1 MKVACLIVLLWASAV
16 KSQQK
21 GLFPAILNLASN
33 AKITTNATCG
43 ETGPEMFCK
52 LVEHVPGRTIRN
64 PQCRICD
71 SYSSNPKERHPITNA
86 IDGTNNWWQ
95 SPSIKNGRQYH
106 WVTITLDLRQVFQL
120 AYVIIKSANSP
131 RPGNWILERS
141 IDGIEFQPWQFYAIS
156 DTECLTRYNVTPRL
170 GNPTYK
176 YDDEVICTSY
186 YSRLVPFEHGEIHTS
201 LINGRPGADDL
212 SPALLEFTSARYIRL
227 RLQRIRTLNAD
238 LMTLSYRDPKDVD
251 PIVTR
256 RYFYS
261 IKDISVGGM
270 CICYGHAQSC
280 PWDEATKKL
289 QCICEH
295 NTCGESCNECC
306 PGYHQKPWQPGT
318 ISTGNTCEKCNCHN
332 KTEDCYFDQSVADRN
347 MSRNI
352 FDQYEG
358 GGVCINCTQNTAG
371 INCETCIDGFY
382 RAHKVSPYEM
392 NPCAP
397 CNCDPYGAEQSV
409 CIRDDAEADLH
420 IGLLPGQCQ
429 CKEGYDGVKCDRCSF
444 GYSGY
449 PHCVRC
455 NCSLVGST
463 NTDPCAEE
471 CVCKNNVMGENCN
484 LCKEGYYNLQK
495 DNPDGCTEC
504 FCFGVSNVCETIS
517 WSRTQILHLS
527 EWMLPVHQT
536 DVRLDQYEVNNSI
549 LNNTKETS
557 HLSSMY
563 IWSAPEEFLG
573 NKLSSYGGYLNYTIE
588 YDALTEN
595 SKTILGFDFIL
606 EGNGRALHT
615 GYTLETVPSYGVK
628 TFEFVMLPESFIDW
642 QKNTEERDKLMT
654 VLANLS
660 RLQAIA
666 YSNFSSSGHLRIIS
680 VSLERASANA
690 VNDRLA
696 LDVEHCKCPEGYTGT
711 SCESCSSGYYRVDG
725 ILFGGICKQ
734 CECNGH
740 ASECN
745 NHGVCFDCQDNTTGP
760 HCEQCMPGYYGDA
773 SRGTT
778 EDCQLCACPLE
789 TTTNNFSPT
798 CYLDNSGGVICDQCL
813 PGYDGSRCERCAD
826 GFYGDPTVPGQSCI
840 PCDCNGNVNP
850 VEPGRCD
857 TQSGECL
864 KCINNTAGRNCEIC
878 AEGYFG
884 DAIVNKNCQACAC
897 HVNSSYSNICDL
909 KSGQCQCKENVTGL
923 KCDKCVPGHFGLSSG
938 LGCQPC
944 MCNLTGSLTEECSDD
959 GQCHCVVGV
968 AGEKCDR
975 CAYGFYNFQDDG
987 CTSCDCSHTH
997 NTCNAKTGECICP
1010 PHTIGAKCEICQEDY
1025 WDHNSLTGC
1034 KACSCSTIGSVSSQC
1049 NLLSGHC
1056 HCKPGF
1062 GGDRCDECALGF
1074 RSFPECIACNC
1085 NINGTRQEFC
1095 NVKHGICSCEEETGK
1110 CVCKENVEGDRC
1122 NQCKPGTFALS
1133 VEDPFGCRPCFCFG
1147 VSEVC
1152 EELDGLVR
1160 IPISLN
1166 PDINILRVVSQSDLS
1181 GTEEGVFH
1189 HASDTLLDA
1198 NLIRHS
1204 TLTEPYYWRLPDVFQ
1219 GSKLL
1224 SYGGKLKYTLAFY
1237 ALEGSGIYDFEPQV
1251 LIKGGRVGKLV
1262 IYHDLPPPE
1271 NRVRTPQE
1279 IDLMEHK
1286 WKYFNSVSDWAV
1298 THSDFMSVLGN
1309 IEYILIKASFGSGL
1323 QQSRISNISMDVAVD
1338 MDEISF
1344 DREVAHYIESCHCPS
1359 GYAGLSCQECAPGY
1373 HRQRL
1378 TEINVRGP
1386 RPFIEPCVPCQCNS
1400 HSKICDLDTGKCE
1413 GCQHNTVGDH
1423 CNLCAPGYYGKVNGS
1438 INDCSLCAC
1447 PHGNV
1452 NSFSPTCIL
1461 ESNGDF
1467 RCNACMPGYE
1477 GQYCE
1482 RCSEGYYG
1490 NPKEQNGICQLCTC
1504 NPAGS
1509 VHNYC
1514 DQLTGQ
1520 CICKQGVRG
1529 RLCDECEVRHILM
1542 DTECVSCDD
1551 NCTGVLLSDLDN
1563 MMETLKAVNLTGVIL
1578 APYNLLASM
1587 ENNTNELK
1595 TLIHPGL
1602 HPADLIAKEEEWM
1615 LEILEDI
1622 NQLHNKTSQ
1631 FSIDGKVLEKFTE
1644 RTLNQSQEIQ
1654 MFILKIQTAAEAL
1667 VELANHLNDTLGS
1680 DVELT
1685 NSTQFQDEILQVLQ
1699 FMRNKDFTQ
1708 RHQIATNEF
1717 NAAEALLLQ
1726 IQRELMKLWK
1736 ETDELKTKISLTLS
1750 DHTSKLL
1757 DSQLLVYSAQNIS
1770 VETIR
1775 LLKATSSNMEHINV
1789 KGQETINN
1797 ERLAANT
1804 TEDVQAL
1811 LSDAFNITEDVI
1823 NGTSHLE
1830 EYIDEVEIWNPML
1843 RKHVDNLVMNMST
1856 RGVLDLVFKAED
1868 HAAGLKKLAESLH
1881 NALEDVRNV
1890 SVNATTAVHA
1900 NLNIKNNIEEAER
1913 NAEQANNTVAVVL
1926 DLVKSQFNEE
1936 SLNDSGIQSLHRSSK
1951 FLNEAKNLNIK
1962 TDGLMNELNGLK
1974 EQVEEI
1980 RGNAENITRA
1990 FKKPLELINSLPKSN
2005 SSLFLDL
2012 KKSATGAN
2020 SSVTAALQQLE
2031 GLNQQLESSS
2041 VTVAKA
2047 RKTVNTTRDLFN
2059 ESAKTAN
2066 AAEKKVKEIEM
2077 QASLLFDRL
2086 KPLKMLE
2093 DNLSKNLSEI
2103 KELINQARK
2112 QAASIKV
2119 AVSANRD
2126 CVRSY
2131 KPEIASSNYN
2141 TLILTVKTSEPDNLL
2156 FYLGSSTNT
2165 DFMALETRKGK
2176 VSFLW
2181 DVGSGPVRLEYPDIH
2196 IDNDK
2201 WHSIHAT
2208 RFGRTGSISVVDLKL
2223 SEKPAVKTASSPG
2236 ISTVLDINNS
2246 TFVFVGGLSG
2256 QVQKPVAVKVTH
2268 FKGCMGEASL
2278 NGKNIG
2284 LWNYAQREGACRGCF
2299 ITPQDEDTSFHFDGS
2314 GYSVVEKALYSTR
2327 TQLGMLFKTFSPNG
2341 LLLYLS
2347 SNGTRDFLSIELV
2360 DGKVKL
2366 TFDLGGGPLTLETD
2380 KRYNNGN
2387 WYKVAF
2393 HRNRKTGYLV
2403 VMDGSAANSTEQ
2415 KQGVS
2420 PGTSSDLNRSDKDPI
2435 YIGGLPRSRPVRRPL
2450 ISRSFVGCIKNL
2462 EISNSN
2468 FDLLKDSYGVRKGCV
2483 LEPIRSVSV
2492 LKNGF
2497 LELLPFPLS
2506 PESELMATFSTKNDT
2521 GVILAGITKSGNRK
2535 RRQTHLPF
2543 FAVMLI
2549 DGNVEIHMNSGEET
2563 TTKKVI
2569 IKSETGTFSDGQDHS
2584 IILHRNRRLVKVQV
2598 DEGNPSEFRLA
2609 SSAEST
2615 PLLVT
2620 NLYLGG
2626 LPPGEATHLK
2636 TSRSFYGCIKN
2647 LGLNMELLDLTTA
2660 VKYQN
2665 VDLGSCLLEERPKI
2679 TVQPDNEGLDSVV
2692 HPDPTQVLPVTEST
2706 LLESAMDQDLKETQL
2721 TKCAEEDIPGTVPS
2735 AYQFGLSANS
2745 HMVMPFDET
2754 TVKRKFSI
2762 QLTLRTF
2769 ASSGLVYF
2777 MAHKNQMDYA
2787 TLQLLDGQLYFIYDL
2802 GKGAAVVTLPDMIN
2816 DGQWHTV
2823 KTDFAKKKATIAING
2838 KESPPVGALGDGN
2851 SLDVEGKLYLGGL
2864 PLGYTIKKIGN
2875 VTSSIPACI
2884 RNIML
2889 NNKPLTQDSATS
2901 GHAVGSCFS
2910 TAQEGSYFDG
2920 TGFAALV
2927 KEGYKVRSD
2936 VIISFEFRTT
2946 AENGVFLGISS
2957 AKVDAVGLELVNGKV
2972 LFHVNN
2978 GAGRLT
2984 AISKNA
2990 DSSLCDG
2997 KWHKLQANK
3006 SKNRISLTIDGRT
3019 VHVANP
3025 HSHSTSADTN
3035 DPIYVGGYP
3044 GNVKQNCLTIQT
3056 PFKGCMRS
3064 LQLSKGQIREAFDL
3078 SMAYERHGVFP
3089 HSCPSLRV

>member
-1 MKVACLIVLLWASAV
+1 MGLSLFLHIKDGNPTHTICCDLKQVKKHKEHKKTNNILLCYCVFCS
-16 KSQQK
+16 
-21 GLFPAILNLASN
+21 LFPAILNLASN
-33 AKITTNATCG
+33 AKITSNATCG

-95 SPSIKNGRQYH
+95 SPSIKNGRQNH
-106 WVTITLDLRQVFQL
+106 WVTITLDLRQVFQV

-141 IDGIEFQPWQFYAIS
+141 VDGIEFQPWQFYAIS

-289 QCICEH
+289 QCVCEH

-420 IGLLPGQCQ
+420 VGLLPGQCQ

-471 CVCKNNVMGENCN
+471 CVCKNNVMGENCS

-517 WSRTQILHLS
+517 WSRTQVFFYNL
-527 EWMLPVHQT
+527 
-536 DVRLDQYEVNNSI
+536 
-549 LNNTKETS
+549 LNF
-557 HLSSMY
+557 H
-563 IWSAPEEFLG
+563 I
-573 NKLSSYGGYLNYTIE
+573 
-588 YDALTEN
+588 
-595 SKTILGFDFIL
+595 
-606 EGNGRALHT
+606 ALHT

-628 TFEFVMLPESFIDW
+628 TFEFVILPESFIDW

-696 LDVEHCKCPEGYTGT
+696 LDVEFCKCPEGYTGT

-740 ASECN
+740 ASECDI
-745 NHGVCFDCQDNTTGP
+745 HGVCFDCQDNTTGP

-789 TTTNNFSPT
+789 TATNNFSPT

-813 PGYDGSRCERCAD
+813 PGYDGPRCERCAD

-884 DAIVNKNCQACAC
+884 DAIVDKNCQACAC

-944 MCNLTGSLTEECSDD
+944 KCNLTGSLTEECSDE
-959 GQCHCVVGV
+959 GQCHCILGV

-975 CAYGFYNFQDDG
+975 CAHGFYNFQDDG
-987 CTSCDCSHTH
+987 CTPCNCAHTH
-997 NTCNAKTGECICP
+997 NTCNAETGECICP

-1034 KACSCSTIGSVSSQC
+1034 KACNCSTIGSVSSQC
-1049 NLLSGHC
+1049 DLLSGHC

-1074 RSFPECIACNC
+1074 RSFPACIACNC

-1095 NVKHGICSCEEETGK
+1095 NEKHGICSCEEETGK

-1133 VEDPFGCRPCFCFG
+1133 VEDPLGCRPCFCFG

-1152 EELDGLVR
+1152 KELDGLVR

-1204 TLTEPYYWRLPDVFQ
+1204 TLTEPYYWRLPDLFQ

-1323 QQSRISNISMDVAVD
+1323 QQSRISNISMEVAVD
-1338 MDEISF
+1338 MDELSF
-1344 DREVAHYIESCHCPS
+1344 GREVAHYIESCHCPS

-1386 RPFIEPCVPCQCNS
+1386 RPFIEPCVPCQCNN

-1413 GCQHNTVGDH
+1413 GCQHNTVGYH

-1461 ESNGDF
+1461 ERNGDF

-1514 DQLTGQ
+1514 DQVTGQ

-1529 RLCDECEVRHILM
+1529 RLCDECEVHHILM

-1563 MMETLKAVNLTGVIL
+1563 MMETLKAVNLTAV
-1578 APYNLLASM
+1578 
-1587 ENNTNELK
+1587 
-1595 TLIHPGL
+1595 
-1602 HPADLIAKEEEWM
+1602 
-1615 LEILEDI
+1615 
-1622 NQLHNKTSQ
+1622 
-1631 FSIDGKVLEKFTE
+1631 
-1644 RTLNQSQEIQ
+1644 
-1654 MFILKIQTAAEAL
+1654 

-1685 NSTQFQDEILQVLQ
+1685 NSTQFQDEILQILQ
-1699 FMRNKDFTQ
+1699 IMRNKDFTQ
-1708 RHQIATNEF
+1708 QHQITTNEHF
-1717 NAAEALLLQ
+1717 DSL
-1726 IQRELMKLWK
+1726 
-1736 ETDELKTKISLTLS
+1736 LKTTAWS
-1750 DHTSKLL
+1750 
-1757 DSQLLVYSAQNIS
+1757 
-1770 VETIR
+1770 
-1775 LLKATSSNMEHINV
+1775 
-1789 KGQETINN
+1789 
-1797 ERLAANT
+1797 
-1804 TEDVQAL
+1804 L
-1811 LSDAFNITEDVI
+1811 LSWMTIFLNEHSKMYFLVIIYCIIKCLSITKVF
-1823 NGTSHLE
+1823 SSVHVFFQHLE
-1830 EYIDEVEIWNPML
+1830 EYIDELQIWNPML

-1868 HAAGLKKLAESLH
+1868 HAAVLKKLADS
-1881 NALEDVRNV
+1881 LEDVRNV

-1913 NAEQANNTVAVVL
+1913 KAEQANSTVAVVL
-1926 DLVKSQFNEE
+1926 DLVK
-1936 SLNDSGIQSLHRSSK
+1936 LCLLK
-1951 FLNEAKNLNIK
+1951 FRI
-1962 TDGLMNELNGLK
+1962 DFPPYCP
-1974 EQVEEI
+1974 
-1980 RGNAENITRA
+1980 R
-1990 FKKPLELINSLPKSN
+1990 FKSCLQKHFHFTGN

-2012 KKSATGAN
+2012 KNSATGAN

-2041 VTVAKA
+2041 AQQM
-2047 RKTVNTTRDLFN
+2047 NIYLFYHYFF
-2059 ESAKTAN
+2059 SSAN

-2131 KPEIASSNYN
+2131 KPEITSSNYN

-2156 FYLGSSTNT
+2156 FYLGSSTNA

-2181 DVGSGPVRLEYPDIH
+2181 DVGSGPVRLEYPDIQ

-2223 SEKPAVKTASSPG
+2223 SDKPAVKTASSPG

-2299 ITPQDEDTSFHFDGS
+2299 ITPQDDDTSFHFDGS

-2327 TQLGMLFKTFSPNG
+2327 TQLGMLFKTFSSNG

-2549 DGNVEIHMNSGEET
+2549 DGNVEVHVNSGEET
-2563 TTKKVI
+2563 STKKVI

-2598 DEGNPSEFRLA
+2598 DEGSPSEFRLA

-2620 NLYLGG
+2620 NVYLGG

-2636 TSRSFYGCIKN
+2636 TIRSFYG
-2647 LGLNMELLDLTTA
+2647 LL
-2660 VKYQN
+2660 KI
-2665 VDLGSCLLEERPKI
+2665 LEF
-2679 TVQPDNEGLDSVV
+2679 
-2692 HPDPTQVLPVTEST
+2692 
-2706 LLESAMDQDLKETQL
+2706 KEFTY
-2721 TKCAEEDIPGTVPS
+2721 

-2838 KESPPVGALGDGN
+2838 KESPPVGAVGDGN

-2884 RNIML
+2884 RNILL
-2889 NNKPLTQDSATS
+2889 NNKPLTQDRTTS

-2936 VIISFEFRTT
+2936 VIISFEFRAT

-3064 LQLSKGQIREAFDL
+3064 LQLSKGQIREVFDL

-3089 HSCPSLRV
+3089 HSCPRGTE

>member
-1 MKVACLIVLLWASAV
+1 
-16 KSQQK
+16 
-21 GLFPAILNLASN
+21 N

-280 PWDEATKKL
+280 PWDEATK
-289 QCICEH
+289 
-295 NTCGESCNECC
+295 
-306 PGYHQKPWQPGT
+306 
-318 ISTGNTCEKCNCHN
+318 
-332 KTEDCYFDQSVADRN
+332 
-347 MSRNI
+347 
-352 FDQYEG
+352 
-358 GGVCINCTQNTAG
+358 
-371 INCETCIDGFY
+371 
-382 RAHKVSPYEM
+382 VSPYEM

-517 WSRTQILHLS
+517 WSRTQ
-527 EWMLPVHQT
+527 
-536 DVRLDQYEVNNSI
+536 
-549 LNNTKETS
+549 
-557 HLSSMY
+557 
-563 IWSAPEEFLG
+563 
-573 NKLSSYGGYLNYTIE
+573 LSSYGGYLNYTIE

-666 YSNFSSSGHLRIIS
+666 YSNFSSSGHLRHAKLWRLIIS

-1359 GYAGLSCQECAPGY
+1359 GYAGLSCQ
-1373 HRQRL
+1373 
-1378 TEINVRGP
+1378 
-1386 RPFIEPCVPCQCNS
+1386 
-1400 HSKICDLDTGKCE
+1400 

-1622 NQLHNKTSQ
+1622 NQLHNKVLFMFFTSQ

-2208 RFGRTGSISVVDLKL
+2208 SGCKSYTFQRMYGRGFSQWK
-2223 SEKPAVKTASSPG
+2223 KYWAVELCT
-2236 ISTVLDINNS
+2236 
-2246 TFVFVGGLSG
+2246 
-2256 QVQKPVAVKVTH
+2256 
-2268 FKGCMGEASL
+2268 KGRCM
-2278 NGKNIG
+2278 
-2284 LWNYAQREGACRGCF
+2284 QR
-2299 ITPQDEDTSFHFDGS
+2299 
-2314 GYSVVEKALYSTR
+2314 
-2327 TQLGMLFKTFSPNG
+2327 
-2341 LLLYLS
+2341 LLHH
-2347 SNGTRDFLSIELV
+2347 RDFLSIELV

-2483 LEPIRSVSV
+2483 LE
-2492 LKNGF
+2492 
-2497 LELLPFPLS
+2497 
-2506 PESELMATFSTKNDT
+2506 
-2521 GVILAGITKSGNRK
+2521 
-2535 RRQTHLPF
+2535 PF